1 MSNRLQAGFSIYGE
15 HSYNRDMLMSS
26 YSFPTPKMK
35 EIKETVPYM
44 SGSYDFSFLYGK
56 PSYEDRQISFEMIV
70 FCNDY
75 QDRSVIITDIKK
87 WLYGKPM
94 SQLRCD
100 VYENLEYYV
109 KCVDIE
115 PEILSYGINFKI
127 VFEGHPFARNVI
139 DNSEVI

>member
-1 MSNRLQAGFSIYGE
+1 
-15 HSYNRDMLMSS
+15 
-26 YSFPTPKMK
+26 
-35 EIKETVPYM
+35 
-44 SGSYDFSFLYGK
+44 
-56 PSYEDRQISFEMIV
+56 MIV

-87 WLYGKPM
+87 WLYGKPI

-109 KCVDIE
+109 KCIDIE
-115 PEILSYGINFKI
+115 AEILSYGINFKI
-127 VFEGHPFARNVI
+127 VFEGHPYARNVI